1 MRLGQ
6 ALTVPLSTFSITSI
20 FSIALRG
27 NLSQPWIYRDGSD
40 EQSLLARWAATGAM
54 SILTD
59 LIITAFSVYLVWSL
73 QMDSKPKSI
82 VITAFALRLFVAP
95 VTIVRLVSLRD
106 VRADDL
112 SFTNTLPETM
122 TQLEMYSNLVAAT
135 LPCLRIFLTAWNT
148 SFMNIRLED
157 IDNDAYKKRESTSY
171 CPEIYQRQQLTTFSD
186 VTTNSDTRSR
196 GSAPRSQT
204 GGSSKQTNRFRSA
217 LWEPSGGRS
226 ETIVESQA
234 RDGSNNDAASENSE
248 SAIIVKTTVDVSDSR
263 GLKDD

>member
-6 ALTVPLSTFSITSI
+6 ALTVLLSIFSITSI

-27 NLSQPWIYRDGSD
+27 DLLQPWSYQDSD
-40 EQSLLARWAATGAM
+40 IKSILARWAATGAM

-112 SFTNTLPETM
+112 SFTYTLPETM

-157 IDNDAYKKRESTSY
+157 IDNNAYKQREINELFPGSTS
-171 CPEIYQRQQLTTFSD
+171 I
-186 VTTNSDTRSR
+186 
-196 GSAPRSQT
+196 
-204 GGSSKQTNRFRSA
+204 SS
-217 LWEPSGGRS
+217 
-226 ETIVESQA
+226 
-234 RDGSNNDAASENSE
+234 
-248 SAIIVKTTVDVSDSR
+248 
-263 GLKDD
+263 